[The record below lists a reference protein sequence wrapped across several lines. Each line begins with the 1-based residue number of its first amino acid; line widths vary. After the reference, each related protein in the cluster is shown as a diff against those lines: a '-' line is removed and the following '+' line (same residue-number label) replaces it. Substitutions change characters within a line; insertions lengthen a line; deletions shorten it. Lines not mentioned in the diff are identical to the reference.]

1 MEGILQIDFRSI
13 FVPSL
18 HLAEVV
24 LRGTV
29 VYLFLFIILRVL
41 RREAGAVSIADL
53 LVVVLIAD
61 AAQNAMASEYKSI
74 TEGAVLIATIASW
87 DYFLDWLSYR
97 FPWFHR
103 LVAPAPLP
111 LIKDG
116 RILKKHLRQELI
128 TEEELLSQLRQQGVQ
143 NLAEVKRCYLEGDG
157 HFSVIASQSKKIAS
171 KKTKAQLREL

>member
-29 VYLFLFIILRVL
+29 VYLFLFVILRVL

-53 LVVVLIAD
+53 LMVVLVAD
-61 AAQNAMASEYKSI
+61 AAQNAMASEYRSI
-74 TEGAVLIATIASW
+74 TEGVVLIGTIASW

-97 FPWFHR
+97 VPWFYR
-103 LVAPAPLP
+103 LVNPAPLP
-111 LIKDG
+111 LVKDG
-116 RILKKHLRQELI
+116 KIMRKHLRQELI
-128 TEEELLSQLRQQGVQ
+128 TEEELLSHLRQQGIQ
-143 NLAEVKRCYLEGDG
+143 NLGEVKRVYLEGDG
-157 HFSVIASQSKKIAS
+157 HFSVIARS
-171 KKTKAQLREL
+171 KKTRSQKKQSAIP